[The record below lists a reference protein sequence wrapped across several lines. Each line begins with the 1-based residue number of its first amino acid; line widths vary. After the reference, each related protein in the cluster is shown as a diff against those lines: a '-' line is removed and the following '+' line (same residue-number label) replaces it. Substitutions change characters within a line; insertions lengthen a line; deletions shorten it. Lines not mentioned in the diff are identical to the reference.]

1 MALHHSIINVVAAT
15 DLVIPK
21 TAALDAVYINLF
33 GIPFVDDETDAILI
47 IDPPPFLSFWVKS
60 L

>member
-1 MALHHSIINVVAAT
+1 MSAAT

-33 GIPFVDDETDAILI
+33 EYLVDDETDAILI
-47 IDPPPFLSFWVKS
+47 IDPPPLSF
-60 L
+60 